1 MEKFGDAVDGYK
13 CGDGGRFSF
22 FLFFLFFVCFLSG
35 VSAREKLGGLEIRLT
50 GYEYDDWG
58 ELC

>member
-1 MEKFGDAVDGYK
+1 MEKFGWVQVWMD
-13 CGDGGRFSF
+13 
-22 FLFFLFFVCFLSG
+22 FLRRVLFQE
-35 VSAREKLGGLEIRLT
+35 RKKGLEIRLR